1 MIFRNKC
8 NIQVFLILSL
18 TIFLP
23 LCSDKKSDIIL
34 EEPNKVLTKELVA
47 DITSKYSH
55 IKIYNEGS
63 RRFLCFVRDN
73 GDEVVESSIDL
84 IHPEY
89 LQLKYTQAM
98 FAGLLLNKKLP
109 LKTLLVGLGGAG
121 MPHFSSHYFP
131 EIEMKIV
138 EIDPEIIKIAKN
150 HFMITEKIS
159 KNIIN
164 DDVYTYFTKVKELYE
179 IIFMDAFL
187 KPSKTTDET
196 GISYKLKEKTFY
208 NSLKNHLTKNG
219 LVVFNINQHINF
231 QKDIL
236 SIQENFESIY
246 IVNRKSSG
254 NYIVIAS
261 MNPEKISE
269 KDMQSMAQWI
279 DLDRSPNY
287 SFRELLK
294 DFKEVEALLK

>member
-1 MIFRNKC
+1 MAFNFLFRFQF
-8 NIQVFLILSL
+8 IIVLSL
-18 TIFLP
+18 ALFLP
-23 LCSDKKSDIIL
+23 LCSDKKSDVVL
-34 EEPNKVLTKELVA
+34 EEPKKVLEKELVSEL
-47 DITSKYSH
+47 TSRYSH

-63 RRFLCFVRDN
+63 KRFLCFVRDN

-109 LKTLLVGLGGAG
+109 LKTLMVGLGGAG
-121 MPHFSSHYFP
+121 MPHFSYHYFP

-138 EIDPEIIKIAKN
+138 EIDPEIIKLAKN

-164 DDVYTYFTKVKELYE
+164 DDIYTYLNRVNDLYE

-196 GISYKLKEKTFY
+196 GISFKLKEKNFY

-219 LVVFNINQHINF
+219 MVVFNINQHLDF
-231 QKDIL
+231 QKDIH
-236 SIQENFESIY
+236 SIQENFENLY

-261 MNPEKISE
+261 TNPTKISNL
-269 KDMQSMAQWI
+269 DMESMAQWI

-294 DFKEVEALLK
+294 DFKDRDSFLK

>member
-63 RRFLCFVRDN
+63 KRFLCFVRDN

>member
-47 DITSKYSH
+47 DITSNYSH